1 MGQHMAYSA
10 ASQEP
15 VPPMTTRVSPWSVYR
30 LFETEDDQLVFVG
43 ITSDKH
49 WQRFCPAFDR
59 MDLLADESLA
69 TNEERLAAQ
78 DRLMPQLE
86 AIFAGL
92 PLKEIVQRCEVAEI
106 PFSPIAHPEDLFEDP
121 QLNAGDSLVAVHLP
135 DGRQTKLPRLPL
147 ALDGTRPGLRMEAPQ
162 IGEHTRSLLMEL
174 DYSQENIDDLHQAEV
189 VVAPPL
195 ILI

>member
-1 MGQHMAYSA
+1 
-10 ASQEP
+10 
-15 VPPMTTRVSPWSVYR
+15 
-30 LFETEDDQLVFVG
+30 
-43 ITSDKH
+43 
-49 WQRFCPAFDR
+49 

-69 TNEERLAAQ
+69 TNEDRLAAQ

-86 AIFAGL
+86 AIFASL
-92 PLKEIVQRCEVAEI
+92 PLEEIVRRCEAAEI

-147 ALDGTRPGLRMEAPQ
+147 ALDGARPALRMEAPQ
-162 IGEHTRSLLMEL
+162 IGEHTRSLLLEL

-195 ILI
+195 S